1 MPTSRWICL
10 SSICISRRSLR
21 SRAPSGSSS
30 SSTLGRLTRAR
41 ASATRCRWPPE
52 SWVGRRSPYPPSRTV
67 SSAASA
73 RSRRSAAGH
82 LLHPQAVLHVGEH
95 VHVREQRV
103 VLEDGVDVAG
113 ERRPGV
119 TSSPPR
125 NTRPAV
131 GSSKPAII
139 RSTVVLPEP
148 DGPSIEKNS
157 PSRISRSRPSTAV
170 TDPKRLRDALQPH
183 RDGRRTARD
192 LQICHQPQPRATEF
206 VATSTFTSRF
216 RRVVTVLGGPRPLG
230 EDAPH
235 VPRCPGPS
243 PARARA
249 PRPAAPRSPSTGSRA
264 SASTCAAAPRSRCR
278 PARRTAWRPTPSPPT
293 ARSRCSAAASTR
305 SASPSR
311 P

>member
-21 SRAPSGSSS
+21 SSAPSGSSS
-30 SSTLGRLTRAR
+30 SSTLGRLTSAR

-52 SWVGRRSPYPPSRTV
+52 SWVGRRSPYPLSRTV

-82 LLHPQAVLHVGEH
+82 LLHPQAVLDVAEH
-95 VHVREQRV
+95 VHVREQGV

-113 ERRPGV
+113 ERRPAGDV
-119 TSSPPR
+119 VAAEEHPAGGRLLEAGDHPQHRGLAGAGRAEHREELAVADLQVETGDR
-125 NTRPAV
+125 GDRP
-131 GSSKPAII
+131 
-139 RSTVVLPEP
+139 E
-148 DGPSIEKNS
+148 
-157 PSRISRSRPSTAV
+157 
-170 TDPKRLRDALQPH
+170 RLRDALQPH

-235 VPRCPGPS
+235 VPRCPGS
-243 PARARA
+243 VSCSCSGSS
-249 PRPAAPRSPSTGSRA
+249 PAAPRSRSTGSRA
-264 SASTCAAAPRSRCR
+264 WASTCAAAPRSRCR
-278 PARRTAWRPTPSPPT
+278 PARPTASRPTPSPPT
-293 ARSRCSAAASTR
+293 ARSRCSAAGSTP
-305 SASPSR
+305 SASPS
-311 P
+311 PP